1 MAFWFASFFR
11 RPRFPFD
18 KQTKF
23 NDTHTHLVVD
33 FDRPE
38 LCAACDP
45 VECYVRG
52 EALYFRSN
60 WRDLLVSLLSRLIA
74 ERHPALREFNRA
86 GVILANA
93 PFFKETKEA
102 CNGYDARILPNGR
115 WIIVHYSIPTLIK
128 IIDKICKICG
138 ILRSEIKITYRPKGS
153 APSNSSSPA
162 PAANVSQTPSR
173 SQTSSASP
181 ATNVS
186 QAPVANVAQTRDD
199 AGELIVDF
207 TQPEKCAGCDPVE
220 CYFRGEPLPFQSNWR
235 DIIVALLERL
245 IDEQNPGIE
254 RFRTIGLTG
263 LAGRVPFFK
272 SSQEECYGHG
282 PRQLSNGYWIITD
295 YSISYLVTMI
305 ERICGICQIPL
316 SDVKITYRP
325 KSDAKPENDRAT
337 QIVDLA
343 QPEKYADCRPFEC
356 YFRGE
361 ALAFGKSWADVL
373 EAVVERLI
381 AADVPQLAELYHS
394 SLNERSQGLPFF
406 HQTKPCSTLTSRRL
420 SNGAW
425 IIASVYA
432 PSTLKTLREVLEFC
446 QIPISD
452 LKITYR
458 PKSNTNL
465 TPSPVVE
472 KRNATAPVTSVV
484 EQRQDAFPKVSA
496 PARKSNEAF
505 PSVARKALQT
515 DYANGFRFNESTLRL
530 FAEKIG
536 FALDAATVAR
546 MKKEMFCRD
555 DLYFLPETVADLKTT
570 SEIIATVGDWL
581 RRFEMFDLSRLYER
595 FESRLNAAAIRNLE
609 DFERYVAFS
618 YNDSTIRCFD
628 KWKAR
633 FLRVGGRSQKEL
645 FTALFERLRE
655 RVAEEGGT
663 LDEYALTDAFPA
675 FTFDELSRVAK
686 ESGEELV
693 VTAINDVACVQTFDA
708 LGLPDDFESALT
720 ATLDELAALDLT
732 PTEDA
737 LHVALSLRFGFNFN
751 VQYNLTETKTYR
763 RLIELNYTGTTP
775 RRWKGGV
782 FGEIS
787 ETDE

>member
-1 MAFWFASFFR
+1 M
-11 RPRFPFD
+11 
-18 KQTKF
+18 
-23 NDTHTHLVVD
+23 
-33 FDRPE
+33 
-38 LCAACDP
+38 CAACDP

-60 WRDLLVSLLSRLIA
+60 WRDLLVSLLSRLID
-74 ERHPALREFNRA
+74 EQNPGLREFNRA

-138 ILRSEIKITYRPKGS
+138 ILRSEIKITYRPKS
-153 APSNSSSPA
+153 AAPSNSSSPA
-162 PAANVSQTPSR
+162 PAANISQTPSR

-199 AGELIVDF
+199 AGKLIVDF

-220 CYFRGEPLPFQSNWR
+220 CYFRGKPLPFQSNWR

-254 RFRTIGLTG
+254 RLQTTGLTG
-263 LAGRVPFFK
+263 LAGRGRVPFFK

-295 YSISYLVTMI
+295 YSISYLITII
-305 ERICGICQIPL
+305 ERICGICNIPL
-316 SDVKITYRP
+316 SDVKITCRP
-325 KSDAKPENDRAT
+325 KSDVSLSPQPSNIAEPSENVGR
-337 QIVDLA
+337 
-343 QPEKYADCRPFEC
+343 
-356 YFRGE
+356 
-361 ALAFGKSWADVL
+361 
-373 EAVVERLI
+373 
-381 AADVPQLAELYHS
+381 
-394 SLNERSQGLPFF
+394 RS
-406 HQTKPCSTLTSRRL
+406 
-420 SNGAW
+420 
-425 IIASVYA
+425 V
-432 PSTLKTLREVLEFC
+432 
-446 QIPISD
+446 
-452 LKITYR
+452 
-458 PKSNTNL
+458 
-465 TPSPVVE
+465 TP
-472 KRNATAPVTSVV
+472 A
-484 EQRQDAFPKVSA
+484 PKVSA

-530 FAEKIG
+530 FADKIG
-536 FALDAATVAR
+536 FALDSATVAR

-555 DLYFLPETVADLKTT
+555 DLYFLPETVADVKTT
-570 SEIIATVGDWL
+570 SEMIATVGDWL
-581 RRFEMFDLSRLYER
+581 RRFEMFDLGRLYER

-645 FTALFERLRE
+645 FTALFARLRE

-675 FTFDELSRVAK
+675 FTFDALSRVAK

-720 ATLDELAALDLT
+720 DTLDELAALELT
-732 PTEDA
+732 PTEDV
-737 LHVALSLRFGFNFN
+737 LHAALSLRFGFNFN
-751 VQYNLTETKTYR
+751 IQYNLTETKTYR
-763 RLIELNYTGTTP
+763 RLIELNYNGATP

-787 ETDE
+787 EADE

>member
-1 MAFWFASFFR
+1 M
-11 RPRFPFD
+11 
-18 KQTKF
+18 
-23 NDTHTHLVVD
+23 
-33 FDRPE
+33 
-38 LCAACDP
+38 
-45 VECYVRG
+45 
-52 EALYFRSN
+52 
-60 WRDLLVSLLSRLIA
+60 
-74 ERHPALREFNRA
+74 
-86 GVILANA
+86 
-93 PFFKETKEA
+93 
-102 CNGYDARILPNGR
+102 PNGR

-128 IIDKICKICG
+128 IIGKICKICG
-138 ILRSEIKITYRPKGS
+138 ILRSEIKITYRPKEA
-153 APSNSSSPA
+153 APSVDN
-162 PAANVSQTPSR
+162 AASTPSLFPTP
-173 SQTSSASP
+173 SVSSTSAP
-181 ATNVS
+181 ATNVA
-186 QAPVANVAQTRDD
+186 QAPLRSPTPVANVAQTRDD

-305 ERICGICQIPL
+305 ERICNICNIPL
-316 SDVKITYRP
+316 SDIKITYRP

-343 QPEKYADCRPFEC
+343 QPEKYADSRPVEC

-381 AADVPQLAELYHS
+381 AADVPQVAELYHS
-394 SLNERSQGLPFF
+394 SLNERSHGLPFF

-420 SNGAW
+420 SNGVW
-425 IIASVYA
+425 IITGVYA

-458 PKSNTNL
+458 PKSNTSL

-472 KRNATAPVTSVV
+472 KRNATAPITSVV
-484 EQRQDAFPKVSA
+484 EKRQEILPSTPAVKVAA
-496 PARKSNEAF
+496 PARTENAAF
-505 PSVARKALQT
+505 PSVARQTLQT

-530 FAEKIG
+530 FADKIG
-536 FALDAATVAR
+536 FALDSATVAR

-555 DLYFLPETVADLKTT
+555 DLYFLPETVADVKTT
-570 SEIIATVGDWL
+570 SEMIATVGDWL
-581 RRFEMFDLSRLYER
+581 RRFEMFDLGRLYER

-609 DFERYVAFS
+609 DFEGYVAFS

-675 FTFDELSRVAK
+675 FTFDALSRVAK

-720 ATLDELAALDLT
+720 ETLDELAALELM
-732 PTEDA
+732 PTEDV
-737 LHVALSLRFGFNFN
+737 LHAALSLRFGFNFN

-763 RLIELNYTGTTP
+763 RLIELNYNGATP

-787 ETDE
+787 EADE